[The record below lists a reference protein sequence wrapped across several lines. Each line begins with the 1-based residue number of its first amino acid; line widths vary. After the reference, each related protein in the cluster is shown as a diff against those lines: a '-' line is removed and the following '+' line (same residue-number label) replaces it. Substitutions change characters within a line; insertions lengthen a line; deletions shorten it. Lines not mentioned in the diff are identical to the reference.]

1 MILDVRVNGALAGHL
16 SRGADEAC
24 AFSYLPDTPEDA
36 LVSLTMPVVGKS
48 YHWKSLHPV
57 FQMNLPE
64 GFQKDVARAT
74 LGPVAVT
81 DDFNLLAAVGGR
93 SIGRVTLLPH
103 GIAPDGAT
111 PDADLAAILSGK
123 DCQQRFLDRL
133 RGLHVDAVSGVMP
146 KHLERTHHDKAT
158 QVGQEW
164 VIKTGPHDIPFL
176 ALNEWLTMRAAEASG
191 LNIPEMRISDDRSV
205 LAVRRFDVIDQ
216 GFLGAEDFCSLK
228 GLPPHRK
235 YEGTC
240 EQLAKY
246 LNEYVSPRN
255 IIAARKRLFHLVA
268 FNIAAHNADA
278 HLKNYSLIYSGVRDV
293 ALAPPYD
300 LITVT
305 AYPALK
311 LDLPA
316 LPLNGKR
323 TWFPGKD
330 LVAYGME
337 RLGLTRTECMAA
349 MAAVRSSLEKTIPAV
364 VQCTAEIAEFHEVG
378 KRMVVAW
385 LDGMAAMALQ
395 TRIPDDEMRSN
406 LNACGLSDQRRIGKQ
421 NPYRSREG
429 AFSSKVR

>member
-1 MILDVRVNGALAGHL
+1 MILDVHVNGVLIGHL
-16 SRGADEAC
+16 SRDRGEEC

-36 LVSLTMPVVGKS
+36 LVSLTMPVTGKS
-48 YHWKSLHPV
+48 YNWKSLHPV

-103 GIAPDGAT
+103 GVRPESAT

-123 DCQQRFLDRL
+123 DCQQRFLERL

-158 QVGQEW
+158 RAGQEW
-164 VIKTGPHDIPFL
+164 VIKTGPHDIPLL
-176 ALNEWLTMRAAEASG
+176 ALNEYLTMRAAEASG
-191 LNIPEMRISDDRSV
+191 LKIPEMRISDDESV
-205 LAVRRFDVIDQ
+205 LAVRRFDFTGQ
-216 GFLGAEDFCSLK
+216 GFLGSEDFCAIK

-255 IIAARKRLFHLVA
+255 LVSARKRLFHLVA

-278 HLKNYSLIYSGVRDV
+278 HLKNYSLIYSGVRDID
-293 ALAPPYD
+293 LAPPYD

-337 RLGLTRTECMAA
+337 RLGLNRKECLDVMADVKSGLETTIHDVIRYTTE
-349 MAAVRSSLEKTIPAV
+349 ID
-364 VQCTAEIAEFHEVG
+364 EFHEVG
-378 KRMVVAW
+378 KRMVIAW
-385 LDGMAAMALQ
+385 LDGMAAMTLQ
-395 TRIPDDEMRSN
+395 NRIPDDEMRSN
-406 LNACGLSDQRRIGKQ
+406 LDAYGLSDELRIRKQ
-421 NPYRSREG
+421 NPYKNRDG
-429 AFSSKVR
+429 AFSSKIR